1 MTTIAWGPLGRS
13 PLWQAVL
20 HLAALEARQP
30 PRAAQHA
37 REEPT
42 GTARTEP
49 ADTARTAHESRSATA
64 PRAPEIGPVRAAR
77 PPCPRTAGT
86 AHRPARVAGNPPSR
100 EPGAGRSPA

>member
-1 MTTIAWGPLGRS
+1 MTTIAWGPLGRA

-42 GTARTEP
+42 GTART
-49 ADTARTAHESRSATA
+49 ADESRSATA
-64 PRAPEIGPVRAAR
+64 LRAPEIGPVRAAR